1 MNQTNKQLLDQF
13 ATIENDLANKEDEN
27 KVMAKKLVE
36 INLILEKI
44 STMTISG
51 DQPIP
56 AEISTCL
63 AEIEEILQSDF
74 SVRRSRI
81 DTVSD

>member
-27 KVMAKKLVE
+27 KVMAKKFVE

-44 STMTISG
+44 STMTTSG
-51 DQPIP
+51 DQPIS